1 MKGPTILWVP
11 NGSTRPT
18 SKPPRS
24 RRRWSIIC
32 CSMAEEP
39 RVDAEHQRS
48 KILAVI
54 GKLEPAV
61 GPVAPDQL
69 DAPTRLGRQPQARLP
84 GDIPQRGR
92 QPVFFCLVGS
102 PNTDHHAPV

>member
-1 MKGPTILWVP
+1 MNGPTISWVP

-32 CSMAEEP
+32 CNMADQP
-39 RVDAEHQRS
+39 RVDAEHQGN

-61 GPVAPDQL
+61 RPVPPDQL
-69 DAPTRLGRQPQARLP
+69 DAPARTGRKPQTCLP
-84 GDIPQRGR
+84 GDIPVRCR
-92 QPVFFCLVGS
+92 QPVLFGLV
-102 PNTDHHAPV
+102 